1 MSGKKG
7 SARTQLAKQRDT
19 WLKDARRVHVQEEVI
34 PFFQQ
39 VRFSKEADTALKC
52 MRELAEQLRDDL
64 KRVDAYF
71 EKLADGMVAWCD
83 CWEALNPE
91 GY

>member
-1 MSGKKG
+1 M
-7 SARTQLAKQRDT
+7 
-19 WLKDARRVHVQEEVI
+19 HVQEEVI